1 MLGTRA
7 QLLGTLLAL
16 LLGLLVISPPITTA
30 SVVPPLGI
38 FRAPATAAKVISQ
51 RSDTSG
57 ATDGGA
63 TVQVESFGDVQSMI
77 TLDSYTYLR
86 AAPSGVPRL
95 HWDAV
100 TLSVTVE
107 LEATF
112 TLSNH
117 LSADL
122 DIEAIRF
129 TGALAATHDAPAS
142 VPFATGHGGPLPR
155 VARGTSAQFTVPLN
169 ATVPMT
175 RDSPAL
181 AVLASACAA
190 PARTA
195 TTVWAGHVDLVAHQP
210 ILGGSVLVPVRQS
223 REFDGIWQDVPCPA
237 SLVVVSVTVPLG
249 KATTGGGG
257 VAAVRA

>member
-7 QLLGTLLAL
+7 HLILGTLIAL
-16 LLGLLVISPPITTA
+16 LFGFLAVAPPITTA

-38 FRAPATAAKVISQ
+38 FRAPATTVKATSQ
-51 RSDTSG
+51 RADTPG
-57 ATDGGA
+57 ATDGGT
-63 TVQVESFGDVQSMI
+63 TVQIESFGDVQSMI
-77 TLDSYTYLR
+77 TLDSYTYLS
-86 AAPSGVPRL
+86 AAPPGMPRV
-95 HWDAV
+95 HWDAA

-122 DIEAIRF
+122 DIETIRF
-129 TGALAATHDAPAS
+129 TGRLATKHDAPTS
-142 VPFATGHGGPLPR
+142 VPFAAGHGGPLPR

-169 ATVPMT
+169 ATIPMT

-181 AVLASACAA
+181 AVLASACSA
-190 PARTA
+190 PARTVA
-195 TTVWAGHVDLVAHQP
+195 TVWAGRVELVAHQP

-237 SLVVVSVTVPLG
+237 SLVVVSVTVPG
-249 KATTGGGG
+249 EAATNG
-257 VAAVRA
+257 VAEVGA

>member
-1 MLGTRA
+1 MHGARA
-7 QLLGTLLAL
+7 QLLGTLLWLLLAL
-16 LLGLLVISPPITTA
+16 LAVSPAITTA

-38 FRAPATAAKVISQ
+38 FRAPATTARATSQ
-51 RSDTSG
+51 RAETTS
-57 ATDGGA
+57 ATDGSA
-63 TVQVESFGDVQSMI
+63 TVQIESHGDVQSMI

-86 AAPSGVPRL
+86 AAPSGVPRV
-95 HWDAV
+95 HWDAT

-122 DIEAIRF
+122 DIEAIQF
-129 TGALAATHDAPAS
+129 TGALAATHDAPTS
-142 VPFATGHGGPLPR
+142 VLFATGHGGPLPR
-155 VARGTSAQFTVPLN
+155 VAHGTSAQFTVPLN

-190 PARTA
+190 PARTVS
-195 TTVWAGHVDLVAHQP
+195 TVWAGHVDLVAHQP

-223 REFDGIWQDVPCPA
+223 REFVGIWQDVPCPA

-249 KATTGGGG
+249 KATTGG
-257 VAAVRA
+257 VAMGEA